1 MRSCARALAASG
13 SVSRSH
19 RCPHLAPH
27 NALTDA
33 LTTPHPAAPHPTA
46 PYPTSERDPDGSVA
60 AMAVLSSVVVYR
72 GAEEAMRDP
81 AAVLQ
86 LKMWPS
92 SAVDIIIAF
101 PIFTLRYVNFFGSFV
116 YFGVRTICTTTAC
129 HHLHQSTPPT
139 SHLPPLRSYLCHF
152 NTLSIMASLYEPTR
166 ARMSRVIFNA
176 VGFASYLFDSLFDCT
191 LHTTA
196 HAAPARTPQLH
207 CVRTHYAPTRYRSA
221 PARASTCCSASVA
234 SWSRATR

>member
-166 ARMSRVIFNA
+166 ARMARVIFNA
-176 VGFASYLFDSLFDCT
+176 VRTTKGNYKVSFFSTRFSIEP
-191 LHTTA
+191 LHTLEHPHTSLSLSPTA
-196 HAAPARTPQLH
+196 LAPN
-207 CVRTHYAPTRYRSA
+207 APNPLSRRY
-221 PARASTCCSASVA
+221 PRAV
-234 SWSRATR
+234 